1 MAGGALEMM
10 VYGAW
15 FADLRVRGNSAE
27 VSTALVG
34 SIAGLENYCVHYD
47 LLAWDSCLVQ
57 VHLEYRD
64 CSYRHGT
71 IAMIRVVHW
80 GGGSPRAQTNLVPFH
95 AFGAAIM
102 SV

>member
-1 MAGGALEMM
+1 MAGGALEMTA
-10 VYGAW
+10 YWAW
-15 FADLRVRGNSAE
+15 RADSSVRGNSAE

-34 SIAGLENYCVHYD
+34 SIAGLESYYVHYD

-64 CSYRHGT
+64 CPYRHGT
-71 IAMIRVVHW
+71 IAMIRVVRW
-80 GGGSPRAQTNLVPFH
+80 GGGNPRAQTNLVPFH
-95 AFGAAIM
+95 AFGAAMM